1 MQQSELDFT
10 NNLRQA
16 SPYIAKHRNKTIVI
30 YLPGELISHS
40 AALLQLAKDCVLL
53 NNLGLKVVL
62 TLGATHQIDQ
72 AFESK
77 GLQWQSHQNVRITAR
92 EHLQTFQETIG
103 HVRSQLEA
111 AFSQACAEHHLH
123 LPIVSGNWVI
133 AQPKGV
139 IQGVDFQHTGILRKI
154 NNTAVESL
162 LNAGQIPL
170 LTPLAYSLTGEV
182 FNLNTLE
189 QAFAIA
195 SALQADKLMLFSA
208 DETLASLPQAMSL
221 KDIPDHL
228 DANPARESQRILS
241 LAQTQGQHIKRIH
254 LMAESNP
261 NALLLEL
268 FSRDGSGTLIYTDR
282 YHQLR
287 PAQIEDVAG
296 ILTLIA
302 PLEEQGILTKRSR
315 ENLELEIDN
324 FFVIEIDQQIIG
336 CAALYPID
344 ERNGELACLA
354 VDAAYQKM
362 LLGQELLQAIQAKAL
377 QSGINTL
384 FLLTTHTHHWF
395 IGHGFSETSPDS
407 LPVNRKSFYN
417 HQRQSKVLQKTL
429 HE

>member
-1 MQQSELDFT
+1 M
-10 NNLRQA
+10 
-16 SPYIAKHRNKTIVI
+16 
-30 YLPGELISHS
+30 
-40 AALLQLAKDCVLL
+40 
-53 NNLGLKVVL
+53 
-62 TLGATHQIDQ
+62 
-72 AFESK
+72 
-77 GLQWQSHQNVRITAR
+77 RITAR

-103 HVRSQLEA
+103 YVRSQLEA

-221 KDIPDHL
+221 KDISHYL
-228 DANPARESQRILS
+228 DAQDTETQRILQ
-241 LAQTQGQHIKRIH
+241 LAQSQGQQIKRIH

-324 FFVIEIDQQIIG
+324 FMVVEIDQQIIG

-344 ERNGELACLA
+344 EHNGELACLA
-354 VDAAYQKM
+354 VDSAYQKM
-362 LLGQELLQAIQAKAL
+362 LLGQELLQAIQTKAL
-377 QSGINTL
+377 QSG
-384 FLLTTHTHHWF
+384 
-395 IGHGFSETSPDS
+395 
-407 LPVNRKSFYN
+407 
-417 HQRQSKVLQKTL
+417 
-429 HE
+429 